1 MRVELLGDGG
11 RSIESV
17 EVAAPSEGTFAWQ
30 PLELSASIPAAT
42 RRIRVSLFLKALPDQ
57 EARGRV
63 WFDHFEILPQNTS
76 VEQLES
82 AVEVVDNE
90 RQPAPQGARSLQ
102 FDAPRG
108 VELVSVPF
116 RVEPGRG
123 AVQLWLR
130 ADPPQK
136 VTIRAP
142 GLAKAP
148 IDVALDAAWQK
159 CAVAFDLEKAV
170 PDGTLR
176 LQPAAGGKVWLDG
189 VDSAVQ
195 SSDRRVSGG
204 T

>member
-1 MRVELLGDGG
+1 MGND
-11 RSIESV
+11 
-17 EVAAPSEGTFAWQ
+17 
-30 PLELSASIPAAT
+30 
-42 RRIRVSLFLKALPDQ
+42 
-57 EARGRV
+57 
-63 WFDHFEILPQNTS
+63 
-76 VEQLES
+76 
-82 AVEVVDNE
+82 